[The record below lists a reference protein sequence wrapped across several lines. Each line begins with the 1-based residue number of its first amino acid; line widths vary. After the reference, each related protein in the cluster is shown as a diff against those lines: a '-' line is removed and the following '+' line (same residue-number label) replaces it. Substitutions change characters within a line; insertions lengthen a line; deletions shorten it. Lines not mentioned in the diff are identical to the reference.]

1 MNLLLLA
8 GASETGSI
16 AKALSLEGFHVLVST
31 VSDFPMEIGL
41 SELVTRRVGALSA
54 EELSA
59 LCVEMNV
66 AAIVDATHPYAV
78 QAHANAKD
86 SAQQLGV
93 PSFRY
98 ERPSA
103 ASHGQGIHPAMS
115 HEEAAKLAVSFKRP
129 ILLTSG
135 TRNLEPYAILARSKG
150 IELYVR
156 ALDCEDS
163 RDAIVRRGIPLEHC
177 EFGVGPFT
185 VEDNIRI
192 MEKFD
197 IGVLVTKDGGVAGGL
212 PDKLEASR
220 RMNCQVVL
228 VSRPVASSDNV
239 YDDIPSLV
247 RAVKSILP

>member
-1 MNLLLLA
+1 MNVLLLA

-16 AKALSLEGFHVLVST
+16 ATALSVAGFNVMVST
-31 VSDFPMEIGL
+31 VSDFPMEISL

-54 EELSA
+54 EELSD
-59 LCVEMNV
+59 LCVEMNLV
-66 AAIVDATHPYAV
+66 AIIDATHPYAV

-86 SAQQLGV
+86 AAQRLGI

-98 ERPSA
+98 DRPSA
-103 ASHGQGIHPAMS
+103 ASHGQGIHSALS
-115 HEEAAKLAVSFKRP
+115 HEEAARLAVSFKRS

-135 TRNLEPYAILARSKG
+135 TRNLEPYASLARSKG

-156 ALDCEDS
+156 ALDCRDS
-163 RDAIVRRGIPLEHC
+163 RDTIVRHGISLEHC
-177 EFGVGPFT
+177 EFGVGPFS

-192 MEKFD
+192 MEKFG

-220 RMNCQVVL
+220 LMNCHVVL
-228 VSRPVASSDNV
+228 VSRPAACSDNV
-239 YDDIPSLV
+239 YDDITSLV
-247 RAVKSILP
+247 RAVRSILP